1 MVDIEEEVL
10 EVMAVITVESEVA
23 VESDVV
29 VLLEVAVLLEIA
41 VESDVVVGE
50 DKYVSSSHQKPLFP
64 SNYTN
69 THIHQNRNPHHS
81 GQTVDNDNEIIIM
94 VFFTVPTMDP
104 FFKSNKH
111 SDDISDHF
119 ISSCRID

>member
-23 VESDVV
+23 VE
-29 VLLEVAVLLEIA
+29 EGEIVAVLLVVA
-41 VESDVVVGE
+41 VESDAVVGE
-50 DKYVSSSHQKPLFP
+50 DKYVSSSRQKPLFP

-81 GQTVDNDNEIIIM
+81 GQTVDNDNEMIIM

-111 SDDISDHF
+111 SEDISDHF